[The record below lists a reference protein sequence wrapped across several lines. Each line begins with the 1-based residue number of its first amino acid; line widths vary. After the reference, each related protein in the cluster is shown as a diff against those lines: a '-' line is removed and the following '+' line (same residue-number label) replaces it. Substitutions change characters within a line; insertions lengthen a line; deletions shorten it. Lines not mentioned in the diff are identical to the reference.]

1 MSIYGTFIS
10 TNTLINLGETIYKLL
25 LNVLDVLEESGLD
38 IILEPLSYIVEA
50 VFCIFDV
57 IETILNGEINEN
69 DSVDI

>member
-10 TNTLINLGETIYKLL
+10 TNTLIYLGETIYKLL
-25 LNVLDVLEESGLD
+25 LNVIDVLDESGLD
-38 IILEPLSYIVEA
+38 IVLVPLSFIVEA

-57 IETILNGEINEN
+57 IEIVLNGAINDD